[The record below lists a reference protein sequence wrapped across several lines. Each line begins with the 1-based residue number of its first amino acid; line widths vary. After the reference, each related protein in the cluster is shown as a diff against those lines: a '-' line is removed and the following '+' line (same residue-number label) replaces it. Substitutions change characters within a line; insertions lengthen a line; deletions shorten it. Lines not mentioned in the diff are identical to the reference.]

1 MRNRQSGFSLLE
13 AVVALTILATSGLA
27 LSSWFS
33 LSMEGV
39 FRLEELRERHVMLR
53 NLQEY
58 FTTLRLE
65 AETQKTLN
73 LDEYEVAWSSK
84 LVEPIQI
91 GRGMSGEIS
100 NFDLGLF
107 DIEITIKREGKIVGQ
122 YNTRRAG
129 YSKERGF
136 SDAL

>member
-58 FTTLRLE
+58 FTALRLE

-73 LDEYEVAWSSK
+73 LDV
-84 LVEPIQI
+84 
-91 GRGMSGEIS
+91 
-100 NFDLGLF
+100 
-107 DIEITIKREGKIVGQ
+107 
-122 YNTRRAG
+122 
-129 YSKERGF
+129 
-136 SDAL
+136 